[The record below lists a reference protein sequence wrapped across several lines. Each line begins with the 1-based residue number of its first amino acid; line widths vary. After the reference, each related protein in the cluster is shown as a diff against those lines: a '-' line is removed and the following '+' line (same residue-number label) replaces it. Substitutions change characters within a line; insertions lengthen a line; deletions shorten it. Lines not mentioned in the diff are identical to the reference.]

1 MLSDRFFVSC
11 RALATCARLHALP
24 KEATTFKEVKIIRK
38 EPAKETPPPPKTFLS
53 LLRNSKFIE
62 LGDPR
67 GKLVE
72 GRVMQVVGDD
82 LYIDWGGKFLA
93 VCQRP
98 IKNQEKFIRGAVV
111 RIRLLD
117 AELSSRFLGSTIDLT
132 LLEADA
138 KLLGL
143 VSSPLGRSSKH

>member
-1 MLSDRFFVSC
+1 MMDCLI
-11 RALATCARLHALP
+11 LHLW
-24 KEATTFKEVKIIRK
+24 
-38 EPAKETPPPPKTFLS
+38 
-53 LLRNSKFIE
+53 LLLQ

-98 IKNQEKFIRGAVV
+98 IKNQE
-111 RIRLLD
+111 
-117 AELSSRFLGSTIDLT
+117 
-132 LLEADA
+132 
-138 KLLGL
+138 
-143 VSSPLGRSSKH
+143 